1 MQKKLNNQW
10 IPESK
15 QYGIHTYDMKVFIG
29 TKQYQKLRDVIP
41 GNLCHPDGLSNPFDI
56 PGIHKLSIIKK
67 ATGFGYYVTLVIEP
81 QALIEEGPTLN
92 LFNCSLDSMQTLLSK
107 LQDLLPSISPILELH
122 KRDWYLSRVDY
133 AIQAKFDNTELYVE
147 LAKRSAVPYNYRPK
161 YDGMHSSYTQCKS
174 ICHNFY
180 YKYEQLLSRNASQA
194 LIDASKGLYRTEI
207 QILCTDKLKDLREKF
222 NISDRMFGLF
232 KAEIALEV
240 LKNYYIKHVSL
251 CAYNNYSVA
260 IQKIQQAKKHARTKE
275 WLIEMVDFLAA
286 CSSYDEAK
294 QKIRYQNTDIPR
306 RYQNAY
312 KPEISIKQLRDDVR
326 EHLRPLDINPIII
339 PNDFEID
346 FLPNPYQ
353 FFFN

>member
-1 MQKKLNNQW
+1 MEKQFDSQW

-29 TKQYQKLRDVIP
+29 TNQYQELRDVIP
-41 GNLCHPDGLSNPFDI
+41 GNLCQPNGLSNPFDI
-56 PGIHKLSIIKK
+56 PGIQKLFIIKK
-67 ATGFGYYVTLVIEP
+67 ATGFGYYLTLVIEP

-92 LFNCSLDSMQTLLSK
+92 LFNCSPGSMQLLLSK
-107 LQDLLPSISPILELH
+107 LQDLLPSISPILTLH
-122 KRDWYLSRVDY
+122 KRNWYLSRVDF

-147 LAKRSAVPYNYRPK
+147 LARRSAVPYNYRPK
-161 YDGMHSSYTQCKS
+161 FDGMYSSYTQCKS

-180 YKYEQLLSRNASQA
+180 YKYEQLLSRNASQV

-222 NISDRMFGLF
+222 NISDKMFGLF
-232 KAEIALEV
+232 RAEIALEV
-240 LKNYYIKHVSL
+240 LKIYYVKHVSPS
-251 CAYNNYSVA
+251 AYNNRSVA
-260 IQKIQQAKKHARTKE
+260 IQKIQQAKKHTRTKE
-275 WLIEMVDFLAA
+275 WLIEIVNFLAT

-294 QKIRYQNTDIPR
+294 RKIQDRDADIPKRYQS
-306 RYQNAY
+306 AY

-339 PNDFEID
+339 PNDLKID